1 MPLFGRPSESDQ
13 RREAAYREWF
23 ARQHPLAIVSLI
35 FSVFSL
41 THFGTLW
48 VDEIAGIVLGAIVM
62 RQLAGGNGERR
73 GFWFAAAGIGVG
85 VISLTCAVIVYF
97 VLPHAAAAR

>member
-13 RREAAYREWF
+13 RREAAYRQWF
-23 ARQHPLAIVSLI
+23 ARQHPLAMVSLI

-48 VDEIAGIVLGAIVM
+48 IDEIAGIVLGVIVL
-62 RQLAGGNGERR
+62 RQLRGGRDAR
-73 GFWFAAAGIGVG
+73 QGFWLAAAGVGVG
-85 VISLTCAVIVYF
+85 VLSLCFAMTIYF
-97 VLPHAAAAR
+97 VLPHARR